1 MPTNFILDPS
11 PQVVLSLLPLFR
23 SFSSLQ
29 MVVGK
34 FISLNDRGIN
44 NFRKRGTIFTWCRE
58 QRADII
64 FLQGTH
70 STKDNFWFSCDV
82 SIFQN

>member
-11 PQVVLSLLPLFR
+11 PRVVLSLLPLFR

-29 MVVGK
+29 MAVGK
-34 FISLNDRGIN
+34 FISLNDRGIS
-44 NFRKRGTIFTWCRE
+44 NFRKRRTIFTWCRE

-64 FLQGTH
+64 FLQETH